1 MSTPKAKPTF
11 KPENVLHDAAQAPGW
26 ASVPCHWV
34 GALLAALLVLWL
46 PAAAVAADD
55 QRAQQRET
63 FKAGWAA
70 VARGDQAAAMEA
82 LVTLGDY
89 PLAPYLEFELIRQRI
104 DTAPEPVVEQFLARH
119 RDWSFANQL
128 ELNWLRSLARR
139 GQADAL
145 LRHGRQSSDAE
156 VRCHV
161 ARADLAAGRT
171 DGLEQRAAEL
181 WLVGRSQHRACDP
194 LFAWWRRNGNP
205 GTDQGWRRFHLA
217 LNQGEVNLARY
228 LRRYL
233 DSDQRQWADHWL
245 AMQANPKQT
254 LRRARQWD
262 DHEQARL
269 IMLTGLKRVAR
280 SEWDQAEELWSLLQG
295 RFSWSDA
302 DRQAIAREIALYR
315 AVALEIGAA
324 DAIAALPASARD
336 QQMLEWQLRAALAHR
351 QWPLVL
357 DAVADMSLDEQAR
370 GRWRYWRARALAE
383 QQRPEAALVFA
394 TLATEANYYGFLAA
408 ARLGQPFNV
417 CSQDLPA
424 DAAIQRRLKRDAE
437 FERAVELH
445 HVGLNHHARV
455 TWASLSRRLSRDDLR
470 QAALLAAGEG
480 WYDRA
485 INALGNTGD
494 MRAYAWRF
502 PMVERAR
509 VQQASERWQVD
520 PALVYGLMRAESAM
534 QPDAMSPVGA
544 RGLLQLMPTTA
555 EAVARRNG
563 LPFNGQG
570 DLMRP
575 DINIPLGVAHLAE
588 LERRYAGDWIH
599 VAAAYNAGANAVAR
613 WLDSRPK
620 HDRDIWLETL
630 PFFETRDYVPR
641 VLAFATLYEYQLQ
654 RNPEVLVT
662 HVLGDD
668 RPRHTGFACAL

>member
-1 MSTPKAKPTF
+1 MASL
-11 KPENVLHDAAQAPGW
+11 VLLSISLPVAP
-26 ASVPCHWV
+26 
-34 GALLAALLVLWL
+34 LLADETRV
-46 PAAAVAADD
+46 
-55 QRAQQRET
+55 QQRET
-63 FKAGWAA
+63 FKAGWSAA
-70 VARGDQAAAMEA
+70 ARGDQAGAMDA
-82 LVTLGDY
+82 LVALGEY
-89 PLAPYLEFELIRQRI
+89 PLAPYLEFELIRQRL
-104 DTAPEPVVEQFLARH
+104 DSAPESVVEQFLARH

-128 ELNWLRSLARR
+128 EANWLRSLARN
-139 GQADAL
+139 GNTEAL

-171 DGLEQRAAEL
+171 EGLEQRAAEL

-194 LFAWWRRNGNP
+194 LFAWWRRSGNP

-233 DSDQRQWADHWL
+233 DGDQRQWADLWL

-254 LRRARQWD
+254 LRRARQWN

-269 IMLTGLKRVAR
+269 IMRTGLTRVAR
-280 SEWDQAEELWSLLQG
+280 SEWDQAEALWTLLQG
-295 RFSWSDA
+295 RFAWSDD

-315 AVALEIGAA
+315 AVALEAGSAE
-324 DAIAALPASARD
+324 AIAALPGAARD
-336 QQMLEWQLRAALAHR
+336 QQLLEWQVRSALAHR
-351 QWPLVL
+351 EWALVL
-357 DAVADMSLDEQAR
+357 DAVAAMPMEEQAR

-394 TLATEANYYGFLAA
+394 SLATEANYYGFLAA
-408 ARLGQPFNV
+408 ARLGEPFNV
-417 CSQDLPA
+417 CSQDLPV
-424 DAAIQRRLKRDAE
+424 DAAAQRRLKRDAE

-455 TWASLSRRLSRDDLR
+455 TWANMTRRLSRDDLR

-485 INALGNTGD
+485 INALGNSGD

-502 PMVERAR
+502 PMVERGR

-534 QPDAMSPVGA
+534 QPDALSPVGA
-544 RGLLQLMPTTA
+544 RGLLQLMPATA
-555 EAVARRNG
+555 DGVARRNG
-563 LPFNGQG
+563 LPFNGQA

-575 DINIPLGVAHLAE
+575 EINIPLGVAHLAE
-588 LERRYAGDWIH
+588 LEGRYEGDWIH

-613 WLDSRPK
+613 WLSSRPK

-654 RNPEVLVT
+654 RRPEVLVT

-668 RPRHTGFACAL
+668 RPVATAFACAL

>member
-1 MSTPKAKPTF
+1 M
-11 KPENVLHDAAQAPGW
+11 HDAAIPGDR
-26 ASVPCHWV
+26 ASHRFR
-34 GALLAALLVLWL
+34 GIGFGLLVTLAL
-46 PAAAVAADD
+46 SLSAAPVLADEL
-55 QRAQQRET
+55 RVQQRET
-63 FKAGWAA
+63 FKAGWSAA
-70 VARGDQAAAMEA
+70 ARGDQAAAMEA
-82 LVTLGDY
+82 LIGLNDY
-89 PLAPYLEFELIRQRI
+89 PLAPYLEFELIRQRMNS
-104 DTAPEPVVEQFLARH
+104 APEPVVEQFLARH

-128 ELNWLRSLARR
+128 ELNWLRSLARN
-139 GQADAL
+139 GETEAL
-145 LRHGRQSSDAE
+145 LRHGRQSPDAE

-161 ARADLAAGRT
+161 ARADLAAGRIE
-171 DGLEQRAAEL
+171 GLEQRAAEL

-233 DSDQRQWADHWL
+233 DGDQRQWADLWL

-269 IMLTGLKRVAR
+269 ILLTGLNRVAR
-280 SEWDQAEELWSLLQG
+280 SEWDQADELWSLLQG
-295 RFSWSDA
+295 RFSWTEA
-302 DRQAIAREIALYR
+302 DRQAINREIALYR
-315 AVALEIGAA
+315 AVALEAGAA
-324 DAIAALPASARD
+324 EAIAALPEAVRD
-336 QQMLEWQLRAALAHR
+336 QQMLEWQLRSALAHR
-351 QWPLVL
+351 EWPLVL
-357 DAVADMSLDEQAR
+357 DAVAAMPLDEQAR

-408 ARLGQPFNV
+408 ARLGEPFNV
-417 CSQDLPA
+417 CQQDLPA

-455 TWASLSRRLSRDDLR
+455 TWASLTRRLSRDDLR

-485 INALGNTGD
+485 INALGNSGD

-509 VQQASERWQVD
+509 VQQASDRWQVD

-534 QPDAMSPVGA
+534 QPDALSPVGA

-555 EAVARRNG
+555 DAVARRNG
-563 LPFNGQG
+563 LPFNGQA

-588 LERRYAGDWIH
+588 LERRYNGDWIH

-613 WLDSRPK
+613 WLDTRPK

-654 RNPEVLVT
+654 RNPEVLAT

-668 RPRHTGFACAL
+668 RPRYGRFACAL